1 MEGEPIYVR
10 TYVRSHAISL
20 CYGVTE
26 IVLTRGAPI
35 NNDLRPFQIV
45 VPQLASSPS
54 MPFADVQRTYV
65 RTYVRRLRRSSS
77 DAIFFDVRAP
87 PVPRTPLFR
96 AIAPQRAR
104 MQANAPFCNA
114 CIWDQSRLSNTYV
127 HTFTHS
133 PVFTAR
139 ISSTGFK
146 CARTPFVQLPRIRAE
161 YARTP
166 FVQLHQI
173 RTTTPNCTLP
183 HSCRF

>member
-114 CIWDQSRLSNTYV
+114 CIWDQSRLSNTY
-127 HTFTHS
+127 THS
-133 PVFTAR
+133 HIHQFSPRGFQAR
-139 ISSTGFK
+139 ASS
-146 CARTPFVQLPRIRAE
+146 ALAE

-166 FVQLHQI
+166 FVQLHHI

>member
-1 MEGEPIYVR
+1 MLFPSWHR
-10 TYVRSHAISL
+10 RHPCPSL
-20 CYGVTE
+20 MFNV
-26 IVLTRGAPI
+26 
-35 NNDLRPFQIV
+35 
-45 VPQLASSPS
+45 
-54 MPFADVQRTYV
+54 RTYV

-146 CARTPFVQLPRIRAE
+146 CASRIRTYPIRATTPHSYNYTELYSTPFMPLLK
-161 YARTP
+161 YAFTK
-166 FVQLHQI
+166 LASAL
-173 RTTTPNCTLP
+173 CTVIA
-183 HSCRF
+183 